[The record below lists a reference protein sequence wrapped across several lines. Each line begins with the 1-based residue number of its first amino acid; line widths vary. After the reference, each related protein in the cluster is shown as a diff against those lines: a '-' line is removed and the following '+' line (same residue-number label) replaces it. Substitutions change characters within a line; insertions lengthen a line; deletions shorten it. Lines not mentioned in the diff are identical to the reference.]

1 MAALI
6 GFLFGVSPLVD
17 MPKVSP
23 YTAAVR
29 LLSMREYGRRELQA
43 KLLSKGFATAD
54 VEELLD
60 SLEQQGLLSD
70 ARFVDAFVRSRGN
83 RGYGPRRIE
92 AELRERGISDELSDE
107 RIAAGPSEEE
117 TDWVARAAEV
127 RCRKFGEE
135 LPKDFQERAKQM
147 RYLEYRGFT
156 HDQIYA
162 VFKRN
167 ND

>member
-1 MAALI
+1 MADELTLVRKAAYTLLARREYARQELANKLLGK
-6 GFLFGVSPLVD
+6 GFEPSLVD
-17 MPKVSP
+17 RVVEQLV
-23 YTAAVR
+23 AER
-29 LLSMREYGRRELQA
+29 LLSDE
-43 KLLSKGFATAD
+43 
-54 VEELLD
+54 
-60 SLEQQGLLSD
+60 
-70 ARFVDAFVRSRGN
+70 RFVEAFVRSRSN

-127 RCRKFGEE
+127 RCKKFGEE
-135 LPKDFQERAKQM
+135 LPSDFQERAKQM

-156 HDQIYA
+156 HEQIRR

-167 ND
+167 SD

>member
-1 MAALI
+1 MADELT
-6 GFLFGVSPLVD
+6 LVR
-17 MPKVSP
+17 KAA
-23 YTAAVR
+23 YT
-29 LLSMREYGRRELQA
+29 LLARREYGRQEMLN
-43 KLLSKGFATAD
+43 KLLVKGFD
-54 VEELLD
+54 PSLIDNVVEQLVAER
-60 SLEQQGLLSD
+60 LLSD
-70 ARFVDAFVRSRGN
+70 ERFVDAFVRSRGN

-127 RCRKFGEE
+127 RCRKFGEA
-135 LPKDFQERAKQM
+135 LPKDFPERAKQM

-156 HDQIYA
+156 HEQIRA

-167 ND
+167 DD

>member
-1 MAALI
+1 MADELT
-6 GFLFGVSPLVD
+6 LVR
-17 MPKVSP
+17 KAA
-23 YTAAVR
+23 YT
-29 LLSMREYGRRELQA
+29 LLARREYGRQEMVN
-43 KLLSKGFATAD
+43 KLLGKGFDSALID
-54 VEELLD
+54 SVVELLMA
-60 SLEQQGLLSD
+60 ERLLSD
-70 ARFVDAFVRSRGN
+70 ERFVDAFVRSRSN

-127 RCRKFGEE
+127 RCKKFGEE
-135 LPKDFQERAKQM
+135 LPSDFQERAKQM

-156 HDQIYA
+156 HEQIRR
-162 VFKRN
+162 VFKGN

>member
-1 MAALI
+1 MADELT
-6 GFLFGVSPLVD
+6 LVR
-17 MPKVSP
+17 KAA
-23 YTAAVR
+23 YT
-29 LLSMREYGRRELQA
+29 LLARREYGRQEMVN
-43 KLLSKGFATAD
+43 KLHSKGFDPSLIDTV
-54 VEELLD
+54 VEQLVAER
-60 SLEQQGLLSD
+60 LLSD
-70 ARFVDAFVRSRGN
+70 ERFVDAFVRSRGN

-107 RIAAGPSEEE
+107 RIAAGPSEDES
-117 TDWVARAAEV
+117 DWVARAAEV
-127 RCRKFGEE
+127 RCRKFGEA